1 MTHSLLRHGL
11 ALAATLALAA
21 CGTSPTAPTVLPPVA
36 DTGLTPLRPVVLS
49 GSVYLYDANTNT
61 VASSP
66 SGTLRVEAQ
75 PTALLGQVA
84 VTLRLT
90 RPSGVIEVS
99 GPGIGGTR
107 PNNSQVT
114 FTHPGSGPECALF
127 SDVPPAPGAGVR
139 DGQFSINLRTAPPDP
154 TWGGELLLMTC
165 VPGNSARTMLYGV
178 TLTPQ

>member
-1 MTHSLLRHGL
+1 MTHSLFRHGL
-11 ALAATLALAA
+11 ALASALALVA
-21 CGTSPTAPTVLPPVA
+21 CGTSPTAPTVLPLVEEVA
-36 DTGLTPLRPVVLS
+36 STSLRPVVLS
-49 GSVYLYDANTNT
+49 GSVYLQDPLTST
-61 VASSP
+61 VASTP

-99 GPGIGGTR
+99 GPGIGGTL

-114 FTHPGSGPECALF
+114 YTHPGAGPECALF
-127 SDVPPAPGAGVR
+127 SDAPPAPGTGVR

-165 VPGNSARTMLYGV
+165 VPGNRAGTMVYGV

>member
-1 MTHSLLRHGL
+1 MTPSLLRHCL
-11 ALAATLALAA
+11 TLAATLTLAA
-21 CGTSPTAPTVLPPVA
+21 CGSSPTAPTVLPPVA

-49 GSVYLYDANTNT
+49 GSVYLSDANTNT

-90 RPSGVIEVS
+90 RPSGVIDVS
-99 GPGIGGTR
+99 GLGIGSTV
-107 PNNSQVT
+107 PQNSVVT
-114 FTHPGSGPECALF
+114 FIHQGSGPECSMF
-127 SDVPPAPGAGVR
+127 STAPPAPGTGVR
-139 DGQFSINLRTAPPDP
+139 DGQFSISIRTAPPDP
-154 TWGGELLLMTC
+154 TWGGELLMMTC
-165 VPGNSARTMLYGV
+165 VPGNAARLMLYRV